1 MPLHVGSGC
10 LPATITNL
18 RINCIAQ
25 SATPPEMSLW
35 EKIKEFFCST
45 HQTEAQECIWTIC
58 HPSVGTTREDVV
70 SRFEQ
75 LRMLVYA
82 GYEESIHSGRH
93 GESHFCILDADNQEI
108 LSVTLDDAGN
118 YTVNCQGHNETYRF
132 TMDIEQGE
140 ECTEHAE
147 GASGTLQVS
156 PLPDPAAPQTPAA
169 YDAVWSEWKRAAPA
183 EELRGRA
190 ATVQRICT
198 CLNNGSRELNVGES
212 GLTALPDCL
221 PAHITTL
228 VIPHN
233 NYLTS
238 LPTLPSGL
246 EVLTVEDNQLT
257 SLPPLP
263 SGLEVLTVED
273 NQLTSLPPLPSGL
286 EVLTVEDN
294 QLTSL
299 PPLPSGLEV
308 LTVEDNQLT
317 SLPPLPSGLEV
328 LTVEDNQLTSLPPL
342 PSGLEVLTVEDNQL
356 TSLPPLPS
364 GLEVLTVEDN
374 QLTSLPPLPSGL
386 EVLTVED
393 NQLTS
398 LPPLPAGLVVL
409 TVSGNQ
415 LTSLPPLPAGLQ
427 TLSVAGN
434 QLTSL
439 PPLPAGLQ
447 MLLVARNQLTS
458 LPPLPAGLQMLL
470 VARNQLTSL
479 PPLPPAGLQT
489 LSVAGNQL
497 TSLPPLPAGL
507 QMLSVAG
514 NQLTRLPPLPAGLRR
529 LLVAG
534 NQLTSLPPLP
544 AGLQMLLVARN
555 QLTSLP
561 PLPAGLQMLSVSDN
575 QLTSLPLLPAGLELL
590 TLERNPQLV
599 RLPPLPE
606 GLQTLSVDA
615 NPQLTR
621 LPALPSGLQRLY
633 ARNNQLTRLPE
644 SITGLSSEASVNLE
658 GNPLSERTLQALR
671 EITSAPGYSGPRI
684 LFDMAG
690 ASAPREARALHLAAA
705 GWLVPAREGE
715 PAPADRWHM
724 FGQEDNA
731 AAFSLFLDRL
741 SETENFMKDAG
752 FKAQISSW
760 LVQLA
765 EDEALRAKTF
775 AMATEATASCQDRV
789 TLALHQM
796 KNVQLVHDAEKG
808 QYDNNLAALVA
819 TGREMF
825 RLEKLEQIAREKAG
839 TLALADDVEVYLAY
853 QNKLKKALGLTS
865 VTAEMRFFGVSGVTV
880 SDLQAAELQVKA
892 AEKSELREWILQW
905 GPLHSVLERKA
916 PERVNALREKQIS
929 DYEETYRMLS
939 DTELRPFGL
948 VGNTDAE
955 RTIGARAMESAKKTF
970 LDGLRPLVEE
980 MLGSYLAP

>member
-273 NQLTSLPPLPSGL
+273 NQLTSLPPLP
-286 EVLTVEDN
+286 
-294 QLTSL
+294 
-299 PPLPSGLEV
+299 
-308 LTVEDNQLT
+308 
-317 SLPPLPSGLEV
+317 
-328 LTVEDNQLTSLPPL
+328 
-342 PSGLEVLTVEDNQL
+342 
-356 TSLPPLPS
+356 
-364 GLEVLTVEDN
+364 
-374 QLTSLPPLPSGL
+374 
-386 EVLTVED
+386 
-393 NQLTS
+393 
-398 LPPLPAGLVVL
+398 AGLVVL
-409 TVSGNQ
+409 T
-415 LTSLPPLPAGLQ
+415 
-427 TLSVAGN
+427 
-434 QLTSL
+434 
-439 PPLPAGLQ
+439 
-447 MLLVARNQLTS
+447 
-458 LPPLPAGLQMLL
+458 
-470 VARNQLTSL
+470 
-479 PPLPPAGLQT
+479 
-489 LSVAGNQL
+489 
-497 TSLPPLPAGL
+497 
-507 QMLSVAG
+507 VAG

-544 AGLQMLLVARN
+544 AGLQV
-555 QLTSLP
+555 
-561 PLPAGLQMLSVSDN
+561 LSVSDN

>member
-1 MPLHVGSGC
+1 MPLHVGRGC

-75 LRMLVYA
+75 LRMLAYA

-156 PLPDPAAPQTPAA
+156 PLPAPAAPQTPAE
-169 YDAVWSEWKRAAPA
+169 YDAVWSEWKGAAPA

-263 SGLEVLTVED
+263 
-273 NQLTSLPPLPSGL
+273 
-286 EVLTVEDN
+286 
-294 QLTSL
+294 
-299 PPLPSGLEV
+299 
-308 LTVEDNQLT
+308 
-317 SLPPLPSGLEV
+317 
-328 LTVEDNQLTSLPPL
+328 
-342 PSGLEVLTVEDNQL
+342 
-356 TSLPPLPS
+356 
-364 GLEVLTVEDN
+364 
-374 QLTSLPPLPSGL
+374 
-386 EVLTVED
+386 
-393 NQLTS
+393 
-398 LPPLPAGLVVL
+398 AGLVVL

-447 MLLVARNQLTS
+447 V
-458 LPPLPAGLQMLL
+458 
-470 VARNQLTSL
+470 
-479 PPLPPAGLQT
+479 
-489 LSVAGNQL
+489 
-497 TSLPPLPAGL
+497 
-507 QMLSVAG
+507 
-514 NQLTRLPPLPAGLRR
+514 
-529 LLVAG
+529 
-534 NQLTSLPPLP
+534 
-544 AGLQMLLVARN
+544 
-555 QLTSLP
+555 
-561 PLPAGLQMLSVSDN
+561 LSVSDN

>member
-75 LRMLVYA
+75 LRTLAYA

-93 GESHFCILDADNQEI
+93 GESHFCILDANSQEI

-156 PLPDPAAPQTPAA
+156 PLPATAAPQTPAE
-169 YDAVWSEWKRAAPA
+169 YDAVWSEWKGAAPA

-246 EVLTVEDNQLT
+246 EVLTVEDNQLI
-257 SLPPLP
+257 
-263 SGLEVLTVED
+263 
-273 NQLTSLPPLPSGL
+273 
-286 EVLTVEDN
+286 
-294 QLTSL
+294 
-299 PPLPSGLEV
+299 
-308 LTVEDNQLT
+308 
-317 SLPPLPSGLEV
+317 
-328 LTVEDNQLTSLPPL
+328 
-342 PSGLEVLTVEDNQL
+342 
-356 TSLPPLPS
+356 
-364 GLEVLTVEDN
+364 
-374 QLTSLPPLPSGL
+374 
-386 EVLTVED
+386 
-393 NQLTS
+393 S
-398 LPPLPAGLVVL
+398 LPPLPAGLELL
-409 TVSGNQ
+409 TVS
-415 LTSLPPLPAGLQ
+415 
-427 TLSVAGN
+427 
-434 QLTSL
+434 
-439 PPLPAGLQ
+439 
-447 MLLVARNQLTS
+447 
-458 LPPLPAGLQMLL
+458 
-470 VARNQLTSL
+470 
-479 PPLPPAGLQT
+479 
-489 LSVAGNQL
+489 
-497 TSLPPLPAGL
+497 
-507 QMLSVAG
+507 
-514 NQLTRLPPLPAGLRR
+514 
-529 LLVAG
+529 G

-561 PLPAGLQMLSVSDN
+561 PLPAGLQMLSVAGNQLTSLPPLPAGLQVLSVSNN

-590 TLERNPQLV
+590 TVDRNPQLV

-606 GLQTLSVDA
+606 GLQTLSVDD

-621 LPALPSGLQRLY
+621 LPALPSGIQLLF

-644 SITGLSSEASVNLE
+644 SITGLASNATVNVE
-658 GNPLSERTLQALR
+658 GNPLSERTLQALLD
-671 EITSAPGYSGPRI
+671 ITSAPGYSGPTI
-684 LFDMAG
+684 HFNMAG
-690 ASAPREARALHLAAA
+690 PSAPREARALHLAAA
-705 GWLVPAREGE
+705 DWLMPARERE

-741 SETENFMKDAG
+741 SETENFIRDAG
-752 FKAQISSW
+752 FKEQISSW

-765 EDEALRAKTF
+765 EDDALRAKTF

-808 QYDNNLAALVA
+808 EYDNNLVVLVA

-839 TLALADDVEVYLAY
+839 TLALVDEIEVWLAY
-853 QNKLKKALGLTS
+853 QNKLKKSLGLTS

-892 AEKSELREWILQW
+892 AEKSEFREWILQW

-939 DTELRPFGL
+939 DTELRPSGL

-970 LDGLRPLVEE
+970 LDGLRSLVEE
-980 MLGSYLAP
+980 MLGSYLKVRQRLN

>member
-156 PLPDPAAPQTPAA
+156 PLPAPAAPQTPAE
-169 YDAVWSEWKRAAPA
+169 YDAVWSEWKGAAPA

-212 GLTALPDCL
+212 GLTALPDRL

-238 LPTLPSGL
+238 LPT
-246 EVLTVEDNQLT
+246 
-257 SLPPLP
+257 
-263 SGLEVLTVED
+263 
-273 NQLTSLPPLPSGL
+273 
-286 EVLTVEDN
+286 
-294 QLTSL
+294 
-299 PPLPSGLEV
+299 
-308 LTVEDNQLT
+308 
-317 SLPPLPSGLEV
+317 
-328 LTVEDNQLTSLPPL
+328 
-342 PSGLEVLTVEDNQL
+342 
-356 TSLPPLPS
+356 LPS

-458 LPPLPAGLQMLL
+458 LPPLPAGLQML
-470 VARNQLTSL
+470 
-479 PPLPPAGLQT
+479 
-489 LSVAGNQL
+489 
-497 TSLPPLPAGL
+497 
-507 QMLSVAG
+507 SVAG

-544 AGLQMLLVARN
+544 AGLQV
-555 QLTSLP
+555 
-561 PLPAGLQMLSVSDN
+561 LSVSDN

-929 DYEETYRMLS
+929 NYEETYRMLS

>member
-1 MPLHVGSGC
+1 MPLHVGRGC

-156 PLPDPAAPQTPAA
+156 PLPAPAAPQTPAE
-169 YDAVWSEWKRAAPA
+169 YDAVWSEWKGAAPA

-212 GLTALPDCL
+212 GLTALPDRL

-238 LPTLPSGL
+238 LPT
-246 EVLTVEDNQLT
+246 
-257 SLPPLP
+257 
-263 SGLEVLTVED
+263 
-273 NQLTSLPPLPSGL
+273 
-286 EVLTVEDN
+286 
-294 QLTSL
+294 
-299 PPLPSGLEV
+299 
-308 LTVEDNQLT
+308 
-317 SLPPLPSGLEV
+317 
-328 LTVEDNQLTSLPPL
+328 
-342 PSGLEVLTVEDNQL
+342 
-356 TSLPPLPS
+356 LPS

-458 LPPLPAGLQMLL
+458 LPPLPAGLQML
-470 VARNQLTSL
+470 
-479 PPLPPAGLQT
+479 
-489 LSVAGNQL
+489 
-497 TSLPPLPAGL
+497 
-507 QMLSVAG
+507 SVAG

-544 AGLQMLLVARN
+544 AGLQV
-555 QLTSLP
+555 
-561 PLPAGLQMLSVSDN
+561 LSVSDN

-606 GLQTLSVDA
+606 GLQTLLVDA

>member
-1 MPLHVGSGC
+1 
-10 LPATITNL
+10 
-18 RINCIAQ
+18 
-25 SATPPEMSLW
+25 
-35 EKIKEFFCST
+35 CST

-75 LRMLVYA
+75 LRMLTYA

-118 YTVNCQGHNETYRF
+118 HTVNCQGHNETYRF

-156 PLPDPAAPQTPAA
+156 PLPAPAAPQTPAE
-169 YDAVWSEWKRAAPA
+169 YDAVWSEWKGAAPA

-212 GLTALPDCL
+212 GLTALPDRL

-263 SGLEVLTVED
+263 
-273 NQLTSLPPLPSGL
+273 
-286 EVLTVEDN
+286 
-294 QLTSL
+294 
-299 PPLPSGLEV
+299 
-308 LTVEDNQLT
+308 
-317 SLPPLPSGLEV
+317 
-328 LTVEDNQLTSLPPL
+328 
-342 PSGLEVLTVEDNQL
+342 
-356 TSLPPLPS
+356 
-364 GLEVLTVEDN
+364 
-374 QLTSLPPLPSGL
+374 
-386 EVLTVED
+386 
-393 NQLTS
+393 
-398 LPPLPAGLVVL
+398 
-409 TVSGNQ
+409 
-415 LTSLPPLPAGLQ
+415 
-427 TLSVAGN
+427 
-434 QLTSL
+434 
-439 PPLPAGLQ
+439 
-447 MLLVARNQLTS
+447 
-458 LPPLPAGLQMLL
+458 
-470 VARNQLTSL
+470 
-479 PPLPPAGLQT
+479 
-489 LSVAGNQL
+489 
-497 TSLPPLPAGL
+497 AGL

-514 NQLTRLPPLPAGLRR
+514 NQLTRLP
-529 LLVAG
+529 
-534 NQLTSLPPLP
+534 
-544 AGLQMLLVARN
+544 
-555 QLTSLP
+555 
-561 PLPAGLQMLSVSDN
+561 
-575 QLTSLPLLPAGLELL
+575 
-590 TLERNPQLV
+590 
-599 RLPPLPE
+599 
-606 GLQTLSVDA
+606 
-615 NPQLTR
+615 
-621 LPALPSGLQRLY
+621 ALPSGLQRLY
-633 ARNNQLTRLPE
+633 AHNNQLTRLPE

-658 GNPLSERTLQALR
+658 GNPLSERTLQALQN
-671 EITSAPGYSGPRI
+671 ITSAPGYSGPRI

>member
-1 MPLHVGSGC
+1 MPLHVGRGC

-273 NQLTSLPPLPSGL
+273 NQLTSLPPLP
-286 EVLTVEDN
+286 
-294 QLTSL
+294 
-299 PPLPSGLEV
+299 
-308 LTVEDNQLT
+308 
-317 SLPPLPSGLEV
+317 
-328 LTVEDNQLTSLPPL
+328 
-342 PSGLEVLTVEDNQL
+342 
-356 TSLPPLPS
+356 
-364 GLEVLTVEDN
+364 
-374 QLTSLPPLPSGL
+374 
-386 EVLTVED
+386 
-393 NQLTS
+393 
-398 LPPLPAGLVVL
+398 AGLVVL

-458 LPPLPAGLQMLL
+458 LPPLPAGLQML
-470 VARNQLTSL
+470 
-479 PPLPPAGLQT
+479 
-489 LSVAGNQL
+489 
-497 TSLPPLPAGL
+497 
-507 QMLSVAG
+507 SVAG

-544 AGLQMLLVARN
+544 AGLQV
-555 QLTSLP
+555 
-561 PLPAGLQMLSVSDN
+561 LSVSDN

>member
-45 HQTEAQECIWTIC
+45 HQTEALECIWTIC

-75 LRMLVYA
+75 LRMLAYA

-156 PLPDPAAPQTPAA
+156 PLPAPAAPQTPAA

-221 PAHITTL
+221 PTHITTL

-263 SGLEVLTVED
+263 
-273 NQLTSLPPLPSGL
+273 
-286 EVLTVEDN
+286 
-294 QLTSL
+294 
-299 PPLPSGLEV
+299 
-308 LTVEDNQLT
+308 
-317 SLPPLPSGLEV
+317 
-328 LTVEDNQLTSLPPL
+328 
-342 PSGLEVLTVEDNQL
+342 
-356 TSLPPLPS
+356 
-364 GLEVLTVEDN
+364 
-374 QLTSLPPLPSGL
+374 
-386 EVLTVED
+386 
-393 NQLTS
+393 
-398 LPPLPAGLVVL
+398 
-409 TVSGNQ
+409 
-415 LTSLPPLPAGLQ
+415 AGLQ
-427 TLSVAGN
+427 TLLVAGN
-434 QLTSL
+434 QLTS
-439 PPLPAGLQ
+439 
-447 MLLVARNQLTS
+447 
-458 LPPLPAGLQMLL
+458 
-470 VARNQLTSL
+470 
-479 PPLPPAGLQT
+479 
-489 LSVAGNQL
+489 
-497 TSLPPLPAGL
+497 
-507 QMLSVAG
+507 
-514 NQLTRLPPLPAGLRR
+514 LPPLPAGLRR

-544 AGLQMLLVARN
+544 AGLQV
-555 QLTSLP
+555 
-561 PLPAGLQMLSVSDN
+561 LSVSDN

-590 TLERNPQLV
+590 TLDRNPQLV

-644 SITGLSSEASVNLE
+644 SITGLSSEAIVNLY
-658 GNPLSERTLQALR
+658 GNPLSERTLQALQN
-671 EITSAPGYSGPRI
+671 ITSAPGYSGPRI

-690 ASAPREARALHLAAA
+690 ASTPREARALHLAAA
-705 GWLVPAREGE
+705 DWLVPAWEGE

-741 SETENFMKDAG
+741 GETENCIKDAG

-765 EDEALRAKTF
+765 KDEVLRAKTF

-825 RLEKLEQIAREKAG
+825 RLEKLEQIAREKVR
-839 TLALADDVEVYLAY
+839 TLALVDEIEVWLAY
-853 QNKLKKALGLTS
+853 QNKLKKSLGLTS
-865 VTAEMRFFGVSGVTV
+865 VTAEMRFFRISGVTV

-892 AEKSELREWILQW
+892 AEKSEFREWILQW

-939 DTELRPFGL
+939 DTELRPSGL

-980 MLGSYLAP
+980 MLGSYLNVQWRRN

>member
-263 SGLEVLTVED
+263 
-273 NQLTSLPPLPSGL
+273 
-286 EVLTVEDN
+286 
-294 QLTSL
+294 
-299 PPLPSGLEV
+299 
-308 LTVEDNQLT
+308 
-317 SLPPLPSGLEV
+317 
-328 LTVEDNQLTSLPPL
+328 
-342 PSGLEVLTVEDNQL
+342 
-356 TSLPPLPS
+356 
-364 GLEVLTVEDN
+364 
-374 QLTSLPPLPSGL
+374 
-386 EVLTVED
+386 
-393 NQLTS
+393 
-398 LPPLPAGLVVL
+398 
-409 TVSGNQ
+409 
-415 LTSLPPLPAGLQ
+415 AGLQ
-427 TLSVAGN
+427 V
-434 QLTSL
+434 
-439 PPLPAGLQ
+439 
-447 MLLVARNQLTS
+447 
-458 LPPLPAGLQMLL
+458 
-470 VARNQLTSL
+470 
-479 PPLPPAGLQT
+479 
-489 LSVAGNQL
+489 
-497 TSLPPLPAGL
+497 
-507 QMLSVAG
+507 
-514 NQLTRLPPLPAGLRR
+514 
-529 LLVAG
+529 
-534 NQLTSLPPLP
+534 
-544 AGLQMLLVARN
+544 
-555 QLTSLP
+555 
-561 PLPAGLQMLSVSDN
+561 LSVSDN

>member
-75 LRMLVYA
+75 LRMLAYA

-118 YTVNCQGHNETYRF
+118 YSVNCQGHNETYRF

-156 PLPDPAAPQTPAA
+156 PLPAPAAPQTPAE
-169 YDAVWSEWKRAAPA
+169 YDAVWSEWKGAAPA

-212 GLTALPDCL
+212 GLTALPDRL

-238 LPTLPSGL
+238 LPT
-246 EVLTVEDNQLT
+246 
-257 SLPPLP
+257 
-263 SGLEVLTVED
+263 
-273 NQLTSLPPLPSGL
+273 
-286 EVLTVEDN
+286 
-294 QLTSL
+294 
-299 PPLPSGLEV
+299 
-308 LTVEDNQLT
+308 
-317 SLPPLPSGLEV
+317 
-328 LTVEDNQLTSLPPL
+328 
-342 PSGLEVLTVEDNQL
+342 
-356 TSLPPLPS
+356 LPS

-439 PPLPAGLQ
+439 PPLPAGL
-447 MLLVARNQLTS
+447 
-458 LPPLPAGLQMLL
+458 
-470 VARNQLTSL
+470 
-479 PPLPPAGLQT
+479 
-489 LSVAGNQL
+489 
-497 TSLPPLPAGL
+497 
-507 QMLSVAG
+507 
-514 NQLTRLPPLPAGLRR
+514 RR

-544 AGLQMLLVARN
+544 AGLQV
-555 QLTSLP
+555 
-561 PLPAGLQMLSVSDN
+561 LSVSDN

>member
-45 HQTEAQECIWTIC
+45 HQTEALECIWTIC

-75 LRMLVYA
+75 LRMLTYA

-156 PLPDPAAPQTPAA
+156 PLPAPAAPQTPAA

-221 PAHITTL
+221 PTHITTL

-238 LPTLPSGL
+238 LPT
-246 EVLTVEDNQLT
+246 
-257 SLPPLP
+257 
-263 SGLEVLTVED
+263 
-273 NQLTSLPPLPSGL
+273 
-286 EVLTVEDN
+286 
-294 QLTSL
+294 
-299 PPLPSGLEV
+299 
-308 LTVEDNQLT
+308 
-317 SLPPLPSGLEV
+317 
-328 LTVEDNQLTSLPPL
+328 
-342 PSGLEVLTVEDNQL
+342 
-356 TSLPPLPS
+356 LPS

-458 LPPLPAGLQMLL
+458 LPPLPAGLQML
-470 VARNQLTSL
+470 
-479 PPLPPAGLQT
+479 
-489 LSVAGNQL
+489 
-497 TSLPPLPAGL
+497 
-507 QMLSVAG
+507 SVAG

-544 AGLQMLLVARN
+544 AGLQV
-555 QLTSLP
+555 
-561 PLPAGLQMLSVSDN
+561 LSVSDN